1 MNPKKMKKKMTW
13 HNNFIVHRF
22 IFMRHSSMVLYHV
35 YIVTDHTR
43 FFLTMSTIIQ
53 NKLCLMFDD
62 TQDWSHICIFIF

>member
-1 MNPKKMKKKMTW
+1 
-13 HNNFIVHRF
+13 
-22 IFMRHSSMVLYHV
+22 MVLYHV

-43 FFLTMSTIIQ
+43 FFLTTSTIIQ